1 MQPIQDRSYRATCE
15 ANFCHA
21 NVGVGDGRRSLSNV
35 KNLGSL
41 DLQVL
46 GSGTHSDLSVNDAA
60 MGYQLNFSA
69 NGQRGQVCN
78 VACLTQ
84 AKSVF
89 LQYSRVP
96 GHRNQGF

>member
-69 NGQRGQVCN
+69 NGQLQGTGSEPLGLGPSSSVENRNPLVC
-78 VACLTQ
+78 L
-84 AKSVF
+84 
-89 LQYSRVP
+89 P
-96 GHRNQGF
+96 G